1 MHVRDDALHDTL
13 ATQPVH
19 NIDAVQPRPPACP
32 VCHSSRIIRQ
42 VAIMHGSKESG
53 WKRPS
58 NDPDDECCG
67 VVKSAA
73 AFTLKFVG
81 NVAML
86 CGTLTIR
93 NACGKH

>member
-1 MHVRDDALHDTL
+1 
-13 ATQPVH
+13 
-19 NIDAVQPRPPACP
+19 
-32 VCHSSRIIRQ
+32 
-42 VAIMHGSKESG
+42 MHGSKESG